1 MFAKKVPQYTY
12 LDVKKVSPLKF
23 GTIDHP
29 VGYTVGK
36 KNEFAYQKKNVAFDD
51 RNWVKLQDAQH
62 NEEHKKYHRL
72 NPYSWQAQSQPQL
85 P

>member
-29 VGYTVGK
+29 VGYTVG
-36 KNEFAYQKKNVAFDD
+36 
-51 RNWVKLQDAQH
+51 NWVKLQDAQH